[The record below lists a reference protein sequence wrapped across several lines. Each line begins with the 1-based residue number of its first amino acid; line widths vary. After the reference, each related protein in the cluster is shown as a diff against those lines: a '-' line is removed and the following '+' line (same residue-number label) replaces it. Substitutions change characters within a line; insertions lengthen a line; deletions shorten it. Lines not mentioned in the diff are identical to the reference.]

1 MFNILDA
8 VMKKAWPS
16 AKTALPKEID
26 DAKVRSRLASCLFA
40 TVYAP
45 LTLACAWGHLTGTR
59 VCNVLCGP
67 RQRLKGPV
75 LALRAVMEVH

>member
-26 DAKVRSRLASCLFA
+26 DAKVRSRLVCRAL
-40 TVYAP
+40 V
-45 LTLACAWGHLTGTR
+45 HLPSSQLYT
-59 VCNVLCGP
+59 P
-67 RQRLKGPV
+67 R
-75 LALRAVMEVH
+75 